1 MAALASKAE
10 EESIE
15 VWPENWLAFDLFTR
29 LQTQWQ
35 VGMRGPTGLRYEAAY
50 PLIDRIAKN
59 GEQWDGLLDDLRTME
74 IAALNQMAQD
84 RAD

>member
-10 EESIE
+10 EEVIS
-15 VWPENWLAFDLFTR
+15 VWPENWQAFELFTR

-35 VGMRGPTGLRYEAAY
+35 VGMAGHTGLRYEAAY
-50 PLIDRIAKN
+50 PLIDRIAQDDK
-59 GEQWDGLLDDLRTME
+59 QWDELLEDLRTME

>member
-10 EESIE
+10 EEVIS
-15 VWPENWLAFDLFTR
+15 VWPENWQAFELFTR

-35 VGMRGPTGLRYEAAY
+35 VGMAGPTGLRYEAAY
-50 PLIDRIAKN
+50 PLIDRVAKDDQ
-59 GEQWDGLLDDLRTME
+59 QWDELLEDLRTLE
-74 IAALNQMAQD
+74 IAALNQMAQY

>member
-10 EESIE
+10 EEVIE
-15 VWPENWLAFDLFTR
+15 VWPENWQAFELFTR

-35 VGMRGPTGLRYEAAY
+35 VGMAGPTGLRYEAAY
-50 PLIDRIAKN
+50 PLIDRIAQDDK
-59 GEQWDGLLDDLRTME
+59 QWDELLEDLRTLE